1 MSKRR
6 NEDKIMDDK
15 RKVEQVKFIPS
26 LPKLYYSVGIYCRI
40 STRSQEQL
48 RSMANQVSWL
58 TQKVSENFRWRLV
71 DIYLDFR
78 SGTESDNREEFQ
90 RMIKDCKRKK
100 LDIVLTKSIS
110 RFGRNTAEIL
120 DILQKLTNFGT
131 EVIFDEENISTASGE
146 NTFIISLIEAIAQEE
161 SENRSQNVYWGIK
174 KKVIDG
180 TSKIYTRKCYGYN
193 NDDNGELV
201 IQSQEAGVVQLIF
214 DMYLQDK
221 SIVGIKKELEKQH
234 IPSPSGKEQWYN
246 RTIDSILSNEKYVGD
261 VIIFKT
267 YTTGFPNRKRITNSG
282 EKSKYL
288 SAKSH
293 PAIISREDFDAVQ
306 EEKSRRSNVIRDEDG
321 IRRKNTKYSSKK
333 EKQ

>member
-1 MSKRR
+1 MTSA
-6 NEDKIMDDK
+6 
-15 RKVEQVKFIPS
+15 VLPS
-26 LPKLYYSVGIYCRI
+26 LIFSV
-40 STRSQEQL
+40 
-48 RSMANQVSWL
+48 
-58 TQKVSENFRWRLV
+58 
-71 DIYLDFR
+71 
-78 SGTESDNREEFQ
+78 
-90 RMIKDCKRKK
+90 
-100 LDIVLTKSIS
+100 KSIS
-110 RFGRNTAEIL
+110 RFGRNTVEIL

-131 EVIFDEENISTASGE
+131 EVIFDEENISTTSGE

-180 TSKIYTRKCYGYN
+180 TSKIYTRKCYGYA
-193 NDDNGELV
+193 NDDNGELI

-214 DMYLQDK
+214 DMYLQGK

-261 VIIFKT
+261 VIVFKT

-293 PAIISREDFDAVQ
+293 PAIISRENFAVQ
-306 EEKSRRSNVIRDEDG
+306 KEKSRRSNVIRDENG
-321 IRRKNTKYSSKK
+321 VRRKNTKYSSKRK
-333 EKQ
+333 NQ

>member
-6 NEDKIMDDK
+6 NEDKIMDKK

-40 STRSQEQL
+40 STRNQEQL

-58 TQKVSENFRWRLV
+58 TQKVSENFRWRLI

-90 RMIKDCKRKK
+90 RMIKDCKSKK

-120 DILQKLTNFGT
+120 DILRKLTSFGT
-131 EVIFDEENISTASGE
+131 EVIFDEENLNTAYGE

-180 TSKIYTRKCYGYN
+180 TSKIYTRKCYGYA
-193 NDDNGELV
+193 NDENGELI
-201 IQSQEAGVVQLIF
+201 IQPQEAEVVQLIF
-214 DMYLQDK
+214 DLYLQGK
-221 SIVGIKKELEKQH
+221 SIVGIKKELEQRH
-234 IPSPSGKEQWYN
+234 ISSPSGKTQWYN
-246 RTIDSILSNEKYVGD
+246 RTIDNILSNEKYVGD
-261 VIIFKT
+261 VIVFKT

-282 EKSKYL
+282 EKNKYL
-288 SAKSH
+288 STKSH

-306 EEKSRRSNVIRDEDG
+306 DEKLRRSNVIRDG
-321 IRRKNTKYSSKK
+321 NGVRRKNTKYSSKK
-333 EKQ
+333 ENL

>member
-1 MSKRR
+1 MDKRR
-6 NEDKIMDDK
+6 NEDKTMDNK
-15 RKVEQVKFIPS
+15 RKVEQVKFIPP

-90 RMIKDCKRKK
+90 RMIKDCERKK

-110 RFGRNTAEIL
+110 RFGRNTVEIL

-131 EVIFDEENISTASGE
+131 EVIFDEENISTAHGE

-174 KKVIDG
+174 KKVVDG
-180 TSKIYTRKCYGYN
+180 TSKIYTRKCYGYT

-201 IQSQEAGVVQLIF
+201 IQPQEAEIVQLIF
-214 DMYLQDK
+214 NSYLQGK
-221 SIVGIKKELEKQH
+221 SIVGIKKELECRH
-234 IPSPSGKEQWYN
+234 IPSPSGREHWYN
-246 RTIDSILSNEKYVGD
+246 RTIDNILSNEKYVGD
-261 VIIFKT
+261 VVIFKT
-267 YTTGFPNRKRITNSG
+267 YSTGFPNRKRITNSG
-282 EKSKYL
+282 EKNKYL

-293 PAIISREDFDAVQ
+293 PAIISRENYDAVQ
-306 EEKSRRSNVIRDEDG
+306 EEKLRRSNVIRNEDG
-321 IRRKNTKYSSKK
+321 IRRKSTKYSSKK
-333 EKQ
+333 EH